1 MSRYALLCAAG
12 LVGIGACPGAALAE
26 TKADDGQNA
35 PVSMHDRVTAGVGL
49 ASVPSY
55 IGSDQN
61 VIVPMAAAQGQV
73 AGVGFELEGTSLSLD
88 FVPHGDARGF
98 KIQAGPVASLRL
110 DRTTKIRDHA
120 VRALGELSTA
130 VELGGWIGVQ
140 KTGVITSPYDTLSA
154 SLSYQHD
161 VAGAHRSYIVSPE
174 IDYDTP
180 LSHRLYASLSVSADY
195 VGRRFGAYYY
205 DIDAAGSRASGLPT
219 YSGADKAGWKDWNA
233 NLMVARS
240 ITGDLTHGMK
250 VFASAG
256 YGRLLGRYARSPVV
270 AIAGRRGQPSF
281 AIGLGYTF

>member
-1 MSRYALLCAAG
+1 MTRRALFHAAA
-12 LVGIGACPGAALAE
+12 LVGIGACPGTVLAE
-26 TKADDGQNA
+26 AAADDGQNG
-35 PVSMHDRVTAGVGL
+35 PVSMHHRVTAGLGV

-61 VIVPMAAAQGQV
+61 VIVPMAAAQGQI

-88 FVPHGDARGF
+88 FVPRGDARGF
-98 KIQAGPVASLRL
+98 KIQAGPVAALRL

-140 KTGVITSPYDTLSA
+140 KTGVITSPYDTLSV

-161 VAGAHRSYIVSPE
+161 VAGSHRSYIVSPE

-180 LSHRLYASLSVSADY
+180 LSHRLYASLSVSADF
-195 VGRRFGAYYY
+195 VGSRFGAYYY
-205 DIDAAGSRASGLPT
+205 DIDAGGSRESGLPT
-219 YSGADKAGWKDWNA
+219 YSSADKAGWKDWNA
-233 NLMVARS
+233 NFMVARS

-270 AIAGRRGQPSF
+270 AIAGRRGQPSL

>member
-1 MSRYALLCAAG
+1 MTRHLLFHTAT
-12 LVGIGACPGAALAE
+12 LVGMASCPDLALAD
-26 TKADDGQNA
+26 TATNPADA
-35 PVSMHDRVTAGVGL
+35 MHDRVTAGVGI

-73 AGVGFELEGTSLSLD
+73 SGIGFQLEGTSLSLD
-88 FVPHGDARGF
+88 LVPHGDANGF
-98 KIQAGPVASLRL
+98 KMQAGPLASVRL
-110 DRTTKIRDHA
+110 DRTTKIRDRA
-120 VRALGELSTA
+120 VRALGERSTA

-140 KTGVITSPYDTLSA
+140 KTGVVTSAYDTLSA

-161 VAGAHRSYIVSPE
+161 VADAHRSFILSPE

-180 LSHRLYASLSVSADY
+180 LSHRLYVSLSASADY
-195 VGRRFGAYYY
+195 VGSRFGAYYY
-205 DIDAAGSRASGLPT
+205 NIDAPGSCKSGLPAYT
-219 YSGADKAGWKDWNA
+219 KAAKAGWKDWNG
-233 NLMVARS
+233 NIMIARS

-270 AIAGRRGQPSF
+270 KIAGRRSQPNF